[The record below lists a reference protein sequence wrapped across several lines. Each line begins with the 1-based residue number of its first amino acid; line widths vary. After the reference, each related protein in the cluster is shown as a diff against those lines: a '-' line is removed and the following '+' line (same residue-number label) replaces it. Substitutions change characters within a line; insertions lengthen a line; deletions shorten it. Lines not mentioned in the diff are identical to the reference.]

1 MLARFKS
8 VPSRCIC
15 IRAVH
20 FDNLRTAPRNLLY
33 HAPCKPAIFETHARG
48 YVTAAG
54 EPVAFGQRHVTKGI
68 GRLTDAIMTKG
79 QGSYIYFHDGRRLL
93 DFTCGIG
100 VTNLGHCHTTVSK
113 AAADQCMELVHCQ
126 CSISFHYPTIRLI
139 EKLIPVMPDPTLNS
153 FYFWNSG
160 SEAVEGAVK
169 MARVITGRQNII
181 CMQGGYHGRTYG
193 AMAVTRSKTS
203 YSEGFFPLMP
213 GTFCTAF
220 PFWHQLGMTPDTP
233 EEELVRL
240 ALYQLDLVLKQQ
252 TSPRDTAAIII
263 EPVLGEG
270 GYVPAPSAFLKA
282 LRNVCDAHGILL
294 IIDEVQSGFG
304 RTGKMF
310 NVEYSGVRPDI
321 MVMAKGLANGFPL
334 SCIVSRK
341 KLTDKLKPGS
351 MGGTY
356 AGNVVSCA
364 AAVAVVD
371 VFQKENVLDNV
382 NVRSKELIGALK
394 NLQTCPE
401 VGGNIVDVRGQG
413 LMVGVEFAS
422 PSYPA
427 QDPVL
432 NRSAPKGLASRVAA
446 RCMEKGMLILTA
458 SVYEVIRFIP
468 PLNVTAKD
476 LKKGCEIFAEAV
488 KEVIREA

>member
-1 MLARFKS
+1 
-8 VPSRCIC
+8 
-15 IRAVH
+15 
-20 FDNLRTAPRNLLY
+20 
-33 HAPCKPAIFETHARG
+33 
-48 YVTAAG
+48 
-54 EPVAFGQRHVTKGI
+54 
-68 GRLTDAIMTKG
+68 MTKG
-79 QGSYIYFHDGRRLL
+79 EGSYIHFHDGRRLL
-93 DFTCGIG
+93 DFTCGIA
-100 VTNLGHCHTTVSK
+100 VTNLGHCHTKVSK

-126 CSISFHYPTIRLI
+126 CSISFHNPTIHLI
-139 EKLIPVMPDPTLNS
+139 EKLIPVMPDPTLDS

-169 MARVITGRQNII
+169 MARTITGRQNII

-213 GTFCTAF
+213 GTFSTSF
-220 PFWHQLGMTPDTP
+220 PFWHQLGVAPDTP
-233 EEELVRL
+233 EEELVRS

-270 GYVPAPSAFLKA
+270 GYVPAPSAFLKG
-282 LRNVCDAHGILL
+282 LRDVCDAYGILL

-341 KLTDKLKPGS
+341 ELTDKLKPGS

-356 AGNVVSCA
+356 AGNAVSCA
-364 AAVAVVD
+364 AAVAVMD
-371 VFQKENVLDNV
+371 VFREENILDNV
-382 NVRSKELIGALK
+382 NARSEELFGALK
-394 NLQTCPE
+394 NLRTCPE

-432 NRSAPKGLASRVAA
+432 NRSAPEGLASRVAK
-446 RCMEKGMLILTA
+446 RCMEKGMLILTT

-468 PLNVTAKD
+468 PLNVTAED
-476 LKKGCEIFAEAV
+476 LKKGCEVFAEAV